1 MIPERAMQRQ
11 VTKYLEKRDEFIALL
26 EEGKTIKEA
35 ACGCGVAN
43 NTIYLW
49 RRMYT
54 EFDNE
59 VAQVLRKRGAG
70 RKVVTGKASLLPKY
84 RERVLQLARKGKS
97 YKDIARELNLTRG
110 IVSSWAM
117 MHPDFGKEL
126 KEASMRAEDGRC
138 SLPRYRGRILQMVG
152 QGVSIR
158 AITRELGISINS
170 IKYWSKKFHDFA
182 VELEQRKEIAKA
194 KRKSLTSAHLV
205 AKTRCKLY
213 ACRER
218 VLELTREGK
227 SQQEIAERVGICCS
241 TILKW
246 RKEFPDFDAEYMQ
259 AQDYARDQRELK
271 TYTREM
277 DIKVKRPKGEDDYDR
292 RRRCRRE
299 GERYSKALA
308 QGLKR
313 GEVVAQRISPKL
325 TVYVKVAQGH
335 KEQNTQH

>member
-1 MIPERAMQRQ
+1 MQMQ
-11 VTKYLEKRDEFIALL
+11 VTKFLEKRDEFIALL

-49 RRMYT
+49 RRLYR
-54 EFDNE
+54 EFDTE

-97 YKDIARELNLTRG
+97 YKDIARELDLTRG
-110 IVSSWAM
+110 IVSAWAM

-126 KEASMRAEDGRC
+126 KEASMRAEAGRC
-138 SLPRYRGRILQMVG
+138 SLPRYRGRILQMVE

-158 AITRELGISINS
+158 AITRELGISTNS
-170 IKYWSKKFHDFA
+170 IKYWSRKFPDFA
-182 VELEQRKEIAKA
+182 VELEQRKAIARA
-194 KRKSLTSAHLV
+194 KRKSLASAHLV

-227 SQQEIAERVGICCS
+227 SQQEIAERVGINCS

-246 RKEFPDFDAEYMQ
+246 RKEYPEFDTEYMQ
-259 AQDYARDQRELK
+259 ARDYARDQRELK
-271 TYTREM
+271 TYAKAM
-277 DIKVKRPKGEDDYDR
+277 DIKEKRPKGEDEHDR
-292 RRRCRRE
+292 RRRCQRE
-299 GERYSKALA
+299 GEKHSKALA
-308 QGLKR
+308 EGVER

-325 TVYVKVAQGH
+325 TVYVRK
-335 KEQNTQH
+335 